1 MRHMLQ
7 FFEDGWSLEVICEQD
22 SDFWRSMDDR
32 AKMAHAHVAPVQA
45 HTSDR
50 GDMLEAMV
58 YQLSEQNGALVCELG
73 GSGRGIVSELNLLSR
88 PAAASRGPGQSS
100 GKCVVSLVHNSGRSA
115 VGPTYRSSPCGNRG
129 MT

>member
-1 MRHMLQ
+1 MRYMLQ

-73 GSGRGIVSELNLLSR
+73 GSGRGIVSEL
-88 PAAASRGPGQSS
+88 
-100 GKCVVSLVHNSGRSA
+100 VSLVQNTGRSA
-115 VGPTYRSSPCGNRG
+115 ISLTYRSSQCGNRG
-129 MT
+129 MHEGRGVIGVRVAQW

>member
-1 MRHMLQ
+1 MRYMLQ
-7 FFEDGWSLEVICEQD
+7 FSERLVFR
-22 SDFWRSMDDR
+22 SDIWKQVVTSTRSMDDR
-32 AKMAHAHVAPVQA
+32 AKVAHA

-50 GDMLEAMV
+50 VDMLEALV